1 MPYTEIQERKKNKN
15 YYRAYSVRKGE
26 KVKKKRIF
34 LGSNLAKE
42 ELAEKEKEADF
53 ELIVSRGL
61 LSKEEIAF
69 LESVKKEY
77 ASQPMETRENRYE
90 AFCSLFTFDSTTIE
104 GNTLTLQETTRLLF
118 EGVTPNKPLREIY
131 EVLNHKRAFDYIL
144 SYKGDIAK
152 EFICELHQI
161 VVANTLSPELVK
173 QMGIYRNVQVY
184 IRGVQWFP
192 SKPLEV
198 HQRMDSLVKW
208 YSKNKG
214 KLHPIILASY
224 FHTEF
229 EKIHPFVDGNGRVG
243 RLLMNFILHREGYPM
258 INISSKTK
266 HKYYSSL
273 ESAQVR
279 GNLRSF
285 IKLLI
290 DLLKKKRIMF

>member
-1 MPYTEIQERKKNKN
+1 MPYTEIQEKGKSKN
-15 YYRAYSVRKGE
+15 YYRAYSVREGK

-34 LGSNLAKE
+34 LGSNLTKE
-42 ELAEKEKEADF
+42 DLSEKEKEADF
-53 ELIVSRGL
+53 ELLVARNL
-61 LSKEEIAF
+61 LSKEEVSF
-69 LESVKKEY
+69 LDKIKKEY
-77 ASQPMETRENRYE
+77 SLQPKETRENRYE

-118 EGVTPNKPLREIY
+118 EGVAPNKPLREIH

-144 SYKGDIAK
+144 EYKKEVSK
-152 EFICELHQI
+152 EFICELHKR
-161 VVANTLSPELVK
+161 VVANTLSPELIK
-173 QMGIYRNVQVY
+173 QIGIYRNVQVY

-192 SKPLEV
+192 PKPLEV

-214 KLHPIILASY
+214 KLHPIILASS

-243 RLLMNFILHREGYPM
+243 RLLMNLILHKEGYPM
-258 INISSKTK
+258 VNIPSKTK
-266 HKYYSSL
+266 HKYYTAL

-279 GNLRSF
+279 DNLRPF

-290 DLLKKKRIMF
+290 DLLKKEQVRF